1 MIRVTSALKKNA
13 PRRGASMVEF
23 ALVLPVILVFFMA
36 ATELFRLN
44 QMRHAADTAAYE
56 ACRHIVVP
64 GATKA
69 EAVAKAEKQ
78 LAIVGIHNANIDI
91 NPSTI
96 TESTATVTVNVSIP
110 PKGNTL
116 VPPLYSEKALVS
128 ASSTLLT
135 ERVPAIQAAGI
146 PKPKP

>member
-1 MIRVTSALKKNA
+1 MVAKLYCRKART
-13 PRRGASMVEF
+13 PRRGTALVEF
-23 ALVLPVILVFFMA
+23 ALVLPLILLFFTA
-36 ATELFRLN
+36 SVELFRLN

-64 GATKA
+64 GANQS
-69 EAVAKAEKQ
+69 EAVEKAQK
-78 LAIVGIHNANIDI
+78 LLGLVGIKNANVEI

-96 TESTATVTVNVSIP
+96 TESTARVTVNISIP

-116 VPPLYSEKALVS
+116 VAPLFSEKALVN

-146 PKPKP
+146 PQPKP